1 MSKTEKMLLESLA
14 EAVKQLP
21 ENKRDFLMGYAEG
34 VNAMA
39 RTEEPEEKEKEDWK
53 G

>member
-1 MSKTEKMLLESLA
+1 MSKNEKMLLESLA

-39 RTEEPEEKEKEDWK
+39 QKEEDKAAEKKE

>member
-1 MSKTEKMLLESLA
+1 MSKNEKMLLESLA

-39 RTEEPEEKEKEDWK
+39 RKEEPEEKEKEDWK

>member
-39 RTEEPEEKEKEDWK
+39 QKEEPEEKKEDWK